1 MDKGHRHRQPGI
13 DVGFLRRDPAEIVE
27 ARQTDVLDNKIEVGI
42 IGGGVIDVAD
52 IEGVG
57 A

>member
-13 DVGFLRRDPAEIVE
+13 DIGFLRRDPAEIVE
-27 ARQTDVLDNKIEVGI
+27 ARQIDVLDNKIEVGK
-42 IGGGVIDVAD
+42 IGA
-52 IEGVG
+52 